1 MWRNP
6 KYPQPDDRQ
15 QQFRPPVDDGVPLVA
30 LPRNNGQEELRVGL
44 KEYQGNRYVSLRV
57 WGLDPGSDSWFPV
70 RGKGCSVRLGEAEAV
85 AEALR
90 KAITTAAEL
99 RAQDGGRP
107 VGEPRDRPEPK
118 WRDLWG
124 GGSRGQGGSQKPP
137 GAIQGGRRPEG
148 RPRQQG
154 AAPPRPDD
162 RDGSAFDEFSE

>member
-1 MWRNP
+1 MWRIS
-6 KYPQPDDRQ
+6 KYPVPDDQPRQ
-15 QQFRPPVDDGVPLVA
+15 QAPVDDGVPLAA

-85 AEALR
+85 VEALR
-90 KAITTAAEL
+90 KAITTANEL
-99 RAQDGGRP
+99 RAQGGGRP
-107 VGEPRDRPEPK
+107 DGEPRDRPEPK
-118 WRDLWG
+118 RRDLWG
-124 GGSRGQGGSQKPP
+124 SGSHGQQGSQKPP
-137 GAIQGGRRPEG
+137 GAIPGNRRPES
-148 RPRQQG
+148 RPRQHG